1 MRIRENLSKA
11 TSTDED
17 VPVRRVG
24 PLIAGILVVS
34 MIAFVLSAWVSGVLY
49 DNDTWFILNIG
60 RDVFAHG
67 IPHEEQFGMFS
78 GVNYVAQQW
87 LFACLVG

>member
-24 PLIAGILVVS
+24 PLIAVLLPNQTNPYSVAMKEGFETAAADNGFKAEVQ
-34 MIAFVLSAWVSGVLY
+34 IAG
-49 DNDTWFILNIG
+49 DD
-60 RDVFAHG
+60 D
-67 IPHEEQFGMFS
+67 
-78 GVNYVAQQW
+78 AQQLAQAASAMPTSVW
-87 LFACLVG
+87 HRRSSRS

>member
-34 MIAFVLSAWVSGVLY
+34 MIAFVLSA
-49 DNDTWFILNIG
+49 
-60 RDVFAHG
+60 
-67 IPHEEQFGMFS
+67 
-78 GVNYVAQQW
+78 
-87 LFACLVG
+87 